1 MKDNIQQH
9 SFLVFGAGVS
19 GRSAFALLGKIGARA
34 KLVEGDGPADIEE
47 YDILI
52 LSPGIPR
59 EHQLVQKFLKQD
71 KKVWAEVEL
80 ASQFIKTPI
89 LGITGSNGK
98 TTVCMMMHEFL
109 QRLGKKSFLAGNIGT
124 PLSEVAMK
132 ELDGEEFDFI
142 VCELSSF
149 QLESLES
156 FSCEVAG
163 IINLSFTHQERYSQ
177 YRDYVIAKSHI
188 ADNAKELF
196 VCEDSELLKALGDRK
211 KYLWSN
217 YAQYGFD
224 FMKLVG
230 DHNKANFMHCFDM
243 VKKVGVSFKPEEAQ
257 KFIEEFEGA
266 DFRIQRVGSRAP
278 FIFYN
283 DSKSTNI
290 KSTIAAIDCFKGKKT
305 ILIMGGKLRADSL
318 EDFSVLNNTNLSKII
333 CVGESSKALG
343 GIIKDCEVFNRLDEA
358 FSFLKT
364 VDERKSSEPVHIV
377 FSPGFPSFDHYRNY
391 IERGEHF
398 NQLVEAYQ

>member
-1 MKDNIQQH
+1 MKDSIQQH

-19 GRSAFALLGKIGARA
+19 GRAAYALLSKLGAKA
-34 KLVEGDGPADIEE
+34 KLIEGNGPDQIEE

-52 LSPGIPR
+52 LSPGISR
-59 EHQLVQKFLKQD
+59 EHQLVQKFIKQD

-80 ASQFIKTPI
+80 ASRFINSPI

-98 TTVCMMMHEFL
+98 TTVCLMMHDFL

-132 ELDGEEFDFI
+132 ELDGETYDFI

-149 QLESLES
+149 QLESIEN
-156 FSCEVAG
+156 FSCLVAG

-177 YRDYVIAKSHI
+177 YSDYVIAKSHI
-188 ADNAKELF
+188 ADNAQELF
-196 VCEDSELLKALGDRK
+196 VCEDIELLKALGERK

-217 YAQYGFD
+217 YSEYGFD

-230 DHNKANFMHCFDM
+230 EHNKANFMHCFDM
-243 VKKVGVSFKPEEAQ
+243 IKKAGVDFETGVAQ

-266 DFRIQRVGSRAP
+266 DFRIQRVGAHAP

-290 KSTIAAIDCFKGKKT
+290 KSTIAAVECFKEKKT
-305 ILIMGGKLRADSL
+305 ILIMGGKLRAESL
-318 EDFSVLNNTNLSKII
+318 EDFSILKDQNISKIL
-333 CVGESSKALG
+333 CVGESARALSQV
-343 GIIKDCEVFNRLDEA
+343 IKGCEVFNRLDEA
-358 FSFLKT
+358 FTFLKT
-364 VDERKSSEPVHIV
+364 IDEKNSTEPVHIV

-398 NQLVEAYQ
+398 NQLVEAFH